1 MEDYLE
7 KIYLLIK
14 EKGYAR
20 MADVASLLDVSSS
33 SATKMIQKLDEMGF
47 VVYEKYRGFILTEKG
62 RKIAQSL
69 VEKHQLLEDFLRMMG
84 VHEEN
89 IYQEVE
95 GIEHHISQQTAFCI
109 TSLVQ
114 FFEDNPSVK
123 ESYLKYGKQFQIQNK
138 SQIV

>member
-7 KIYLLIK
+7 KIHLLIN

-20 MADVASLLDVSSS
+20 TVDIASLLNVLPS

-62 RKIAQSL
+62 KRTAQSL
-69 VEKHQLLEDFLRMMG
+69 AEKHQLLEDFLRMIG
-84 VHEEN
+84 VNEEN

-109 TSLVQ
+109 TSLFH
-114 FFEDNPSVK
+114 FFKDNPSVK
-123 ESYLKYGKQFQIQNK
+123 ESYVRYRKQLEDVKTKI
-138 SQIV
+138 